1 MGEVLSFYEQ
11 MGKKKKQSLPGR
23 GPLYVAVGV
32 FAVWK
37 GV

>member
-11 MGKKKKQSLPGR
+11 MGKKKQSLPGR